1 MDYNKDNIA
10 KDKAQ
15 TWKTFNKLTIYTIVF
30 VAIILVII
38 FFYFKIYSSSL
49 KKYLISIS
57 AFSCELIHEL
67 NFLEY
72 LMRVF
77 L

>member
-15 TWKTFNKLTIYTIVF
+15 TWKSFNKLAVYTIVF

-38 FFYFKIYSSSL
+38 FTL
-49 KKYLISIS
+49 
-57 AFSCELIHEL
+57 FS
-67 NFLEY
+67 Y
-72 LMRVF
+72 
-77 L
+77 